1 MYSSVHLQRLTS
13 QEALPSF
20 PVSLDREG
28 PRHHSFLFIIDH
40 GASELDRMIVAV
52 TARKLVPHAHVYIAD
67 ANQTDIEDWEG
78 IFYLPMYCGGLPRV
92 GLVTA
97 VAVFHDSK
105 LAIKAAESYPKAEVF
120 LISHDLMLPEALGYG
135 PARAGAMESHLG

>member
-13 QEALPSF
+13 QEALSSF
-20 PVSLDREG
+20 PVSLENGREK
-28 PRHHSFLFIIDH
+28 HHSFLFLIDQ

-67 ANQTDIEDWEG
+67 ANQPGIEDWEG
-78 IFYLPMYCGGLPRV
+78 IFYLPMYCGSLPRV

-105 LAIKAAESYPKAEVF
+105 LALKAAESYPKAEVF
-120 LISHDLMLPEALGYG
+120 LISHDLLLPETLGYG
-135 PARAGAMESHLG
+135 SARTGAMESHLG